1 MQQRPSYLLFAIFI
15 TSLSGLAL
23 EVGLTRLFSVLFFP
37 PAVFGILS
45 LAILGIGL
53 GAALV
58 TWQARWQNPG
68 YVSRYLGA
76 AALSVAAIVVA
87 ATIPALQPALYGL
100 VILPYLFSGAALTA
114 LFSARPKD
122 SPQFYLADLVGA
134 GLGAVLAIPLMIWPG
149 GLNAVLSTGV
159 LLALGGWGISKRYSV
174 NSEQLT
180 ANNPL
185 SIVNDQSGGSER
197 YKGFAGAIF
206 GGMVVLL
213 ASNLI
218 FSWLTIDMSRL
229 PSEKPIASALD
240 GAGEIIETRWDAFAR
255 SDLVAPAD
263 GSPFRIYMDGA
274 AGSVMP
280 PAVGADFLWDDIG
293 LFPFATEQPQRVFLI
308 GPGAGL
314 DVWFALQSNAQEIVG
329 VEVNPDSIA
338 LAKSYA
344 DYNDDIYGQP
354 NVEILIDDGRSVLL
368 RDKTQY
374 DLIFLSQ
381 LVTLAAERNGYA
393 LVENSSYTV
402 EAFTDYLEHLTPG
415 GQIGIKVYDEPTL
428 TRALSTAMAA
438 LRAQGLTDQEGLQH
452 IIALLD
458 SSAQPPI
465 PLLIIGKQA
474 FTEEDSLSLGTV
486 AQRVGFVP
494 LFLPGVVAQPPL
506 DRVARGE
513 VSFAEITADSENDL
527 SPTTDDRPFFYQF
540 ERGIPR
546 ALWPLLWGALI
557 VVFFSILL
565 IVIYQR
571 RAAAGAQTAGGGM
584 DGDSGSTPEPRR
596 GLKAQLVAAPLY
608 FGGLGL
614 GFILVEIGVIQQT
627 RLFLGHP
634 TTAIT
639 LALATLLIS
648 GGVGSGLAGRY
659 YSAKGRVKE
668 DGFSGQGQARTAYT
682 IPVGPLLAVILFIA
696 LWLLVW
702 PFLQKQFMGARPFFR
717 IGLVVAALLPLG
729 LAMGM
734 PFPLGLRAAAEW
746 GRGQVPLAWSV
757 NGVMSVVGSISAVTL
772 AILLGYT
779 SVLLAGGTAYALAGI
794 VVIILHRAAGRMEFS
809 GR

>member
-58 TWQARWQNPG
+58 TWQAQWQNPR
-68 YVSRYLGA
+68 YVSRYLGT

-159 LLALGGWGISKRYSV
+159 LLALGGVLISRQYSV
-174 NSEQLT
+174 TSEQYS
-180 ANNPL
+180 A
-185 SIVNDQSGGSER
+185 SSGQYR
-197 YKGFAGAIF
+197 GFAGVIF

-218 FSWLTIDMSRL
+218 FAWLTIDMSRL
-229 PSEKPIASALD
+229 PSEKPIDSALD

-263 GSPFRIYMDGA
+263 GSPYRIYMDGA
-274 AGSVMP
+274 AGSIMP
-280 PAVGADFLWDDIG
+280 PADGADFLWDDIG

-344 DYNDDIYGQP
+344 DYNGDIYGQP
-354 NVEILIDDGRSVLL
+354 NVKILIDDGRSVLL
-368 RDKTQY
+368 RDETRY

-381 LVTLAAERNGYA
+381 LVTLAAERSGYA

-402 EAFTDYLEHLTPG
+402 EAFTDYLEHLTPE

-428 TRALSTAMAA
+428 TRALATALAA

-474 FTEEDSLSLGTV
+474 FTEEDSLSLGAV
-486 AQRVGFVP
+486 AQQVGFVP
-494 LFLPGVVAQPPL
+494 LFLPGVVARPPL
-506 DRVARGE
+506 DRVSRGE
-513 VSFAEITADSENDL
+513 ISFLEITTDSENDL

-540 ERGIPR
+540 ERGIPQ
-546 ALWPLLWGALI
+546 ALRPLLWGAL
-557 VVFFSILL
+557 VVVLFSILL

-571 RAAAGAQTAGGGM
+571 RAAAGGGM
-584 DGDSGSTPEPRR
+584 DSDHGSTPEPRH
-596 GLKAQLVAAPLY
+596 GLKAQLAAAPLY

-648 GGVGSGLAGRY
+648 GGIGSGLAGRY
-659 YSAKGRVKE
+659 YNAHGQVEE
-668 DGFSGQGQARTAYT
+668 DDSPGQVQTAYT
-682 IPVGPLLAVILFIA
+682 IPVGPLVAVILFIA

-702 PFLQKQFMGARPFFR
+702 PLLQNQFMGARPFFR
-717 IGLVVAALLPLG
+717 IGVVIAALLPLG

-734 PFPLGLRAAAEW
+734 PFPLGLRAAAGW

-772 AILLGYT
+772 ALLLGYT
-779 SVLLAGGTAYALAGI
+779 SVLLAGGAAYALAGI
-794 VVIILHRAAGRMEFS
+794 VVILLHRAAGRIEFS